1 MWFAA
6 ILLGL
11 TIGLAL
17 SVACDRFSARR
28 QDVHVEKH
36 SKLLWGILPLATTA
50 LCVYLQG
57 VYGWSLPFARLL
69 ACCSLLL
76 LITAIDLRTRLI
88 PNALT
93 GFGTVLALGFSILL
107 PTPGLA
113 AALEGTALGGA
124 IFLLLAVLRRS
135 AMGFGDVKL
144 AVLIGMMTG
153 FPWVLQALVLGIVLG
168 GLAAAVLLLT
178 RLRKPKQYIPYAPY
192 LAAGAMLTLLY
203 GARIAAWYASLK
215 GGRG

>member
-1 MWFAA
+1 MWFAM
-6 ILLGL
+6 LLGSA
-11 TIGLAL
+11 TGLAL
-17 SVACDRFSARR
+17 NVACDRFCERTRNPCIR
-28 QDVHVEKH
+28 QHWQ
-36 SKLLWGILPLATTA
+36 LQWGIVTLTTTI
-50 LCVYLQG
+50 LCVNLQG
-57 VYGWSLPFARLL
+57 VYGWSLSFAKLL
-69 ACCSLLL
+69 VCCSLLL
-76 LITAIDLRTRLI
+76 LIATIDLRTRLV
-88 PNALT
+88 PNVLT
-93 GFGTVLALGFSILL
+93 AFGAALALAFGILL
-107 PTPGLA
+107 PSPGLWA
-113 AALEGTALGGA
+113 VLEGTALGGV
-124 IFLLLAVLRRS
+124 IFLLLAVLRRN

-215 GGRG
+215 GGQG

>member
-1 MWFAA
+1 MWLAM
-6 ILLGL
+6 LLGL
-11 TIGLAL
+11 ATGLIL
-17 SVACDRFSARR
+17 SVACDRFCVRIRNPGTR
-28 QDVHVEKH
+28 QYRQ
-36 SKLLWGILPLATTA
+36 LQCGIVTLTTTA

-57 VYGWSLPFARLL
+57 AYGWSLSLAKLL
-69 ACCSLLL
+69 VCCSLLL
-76 LITAIDLRTRLI
+76 LIAMIDLRTRRI
-88 PNALT
+88 PNVLT
-93 GFGTVLALGFSILL
+93 AWGAVLALAFGILL
-107 PTPGLA
+107 PSPGLRA
-113 AALEGTALGGA
+113 VLEGTALAGA
-124 IFLLLAVLRRS
+124 IFLLLAVLRRN

-168 GLAAAVLLLT
+168 GLAAAVLLLA

-215 GGRG
+215 GGQG